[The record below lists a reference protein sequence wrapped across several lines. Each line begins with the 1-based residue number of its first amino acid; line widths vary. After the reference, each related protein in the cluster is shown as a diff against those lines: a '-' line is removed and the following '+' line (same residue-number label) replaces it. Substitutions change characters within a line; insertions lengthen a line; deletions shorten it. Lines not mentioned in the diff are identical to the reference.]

1 MSSNRN
7 DSLELLAR
15 LLTGDVCPHE
25 IKLQQV
31 TALLGVVASRTP
43 GGLTV
48 STAELAEIGGKFIGI
63 TQDSDTGDIRIT
75 AGEPPADQPHPTHA
89 APTTRQ

>member
-1 MSSNRN
+1 MNRNSN
-7 DSLELLAR
+7 DSLDLLAR
-15 LLTGDVCPHE
+15 LLTGEVCPHE

-43 GGLTV
+43 GGLIVTQK
-48 STAELAEIGGKFIGI
+48 ELEQIGGKFIGI
-63 TQDSDTGDIRIT
+63 TQDPVTGDVSIV
-75 AGEPPADQPHPTHA
+75 AGEPPAEQPQPTHA